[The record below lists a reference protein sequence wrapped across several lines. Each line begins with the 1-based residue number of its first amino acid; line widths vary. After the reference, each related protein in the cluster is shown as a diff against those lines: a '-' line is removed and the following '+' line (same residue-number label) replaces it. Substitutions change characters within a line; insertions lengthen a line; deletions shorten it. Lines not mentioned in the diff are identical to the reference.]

1 MPYYTY
7 VYCKMY
13 IVLFTICSQLSG
25 LDISTMLY
33 LFTVEFYII
42 IICIMEI
49 ISLDLALPLPD
60 CLPTLYHTVSGCTQ
74 LHNAIQYNNGQVIL
88 PLLQRHTDGIQ
99 TV

>member
-13 IVLFTICSQLSG
+13 IVLFTICLQLSG

-49 ISLDLALPLPD
+49 IPLDLVSI
-60 CLPTLYHTVSGCTQ
+60 CLTAYLYYTILSAAVHGYTTQ
-74 LHNAIQYNNGQVIL
+74 CNIIMVKLYCHYCNGV
-88 PLLQRHTDGIQ
+88 
-99 TV
+99 